1 MVICNAPSWF
11 HSVWSMVA
19 RVLPDSVRK
28 KVIIMNGVKGLDE
41 FINPTHRPE
50 EYGGTDV
57 PLGQAPEHLQFLQL
71 AKDWELI
78 RTERG
83 EKGEKGDI
91 HNSSECGSQSG
102 SGSGSGY
109 HSSRSSRNS
118 SIQGKSKG
126 GDYEKESNSNH
137 RKKSSKKKKSS
148 SNSSSSSSSL
158 PVTGTGTSTQ
168 VM

>member
-78 RTERG
+78 RIERG
-83 EKGEKGDI
+83 EKEEKGDK
-91 HNSSECGSQSG
+91 HNSSDCGPQSG
-102 SGSGSGY
+102 SGSG
-109 HSSRSSRNS
+109 RSSRNS
-118 SIQGKSKG
+118 SIQGRSKG
-126 GDYEKESNSNH
+126 GYEKESNSNH
-137 RKKSSKKKKSS
+137 RRKSSKKKKIP

-158 PVTGTGTSTQ
+158 PVTGTSTSTQ
-168 VM
+168 VV

>member
-1 MVICNAPSWF
+1 
-11 HSVWSMVA
+11 MVA

-50 EYGGTDV
+50 EYGGSDV

-83 EKGEKGDI
+83 EKGEKSDK

-102 SGSGSGY
+102 SGSGSGH

-118 SIQGKSKG
+118 SIQGMSRS
-126 GDYEKESNSNH
+126 DYEKESSSSH

-148 SNSSSSSSSL
+148 SSSSSSSSSL
-158 PVTGTGTSTQ
+158 PATSTSTSTQ
-168 VM
+168 VVQ